1 MTRLKRMVYTICA
14 LLILF
19 ALWNIQNLNQAK
31 EDARELQQELSA
43 VAHSPSTQS
52 DAEQVPAGDVSAG
65 GGLAVL
71 NPWIDEL
78 QQRNE
83 DVLGWL
89 TIPDTV
95 IDYPVMQ
102 TLEDND
108 FYLSHSFDG
117 ASDSHGTLFADVSSR
132 IGDGNNLI
140 IYGHHMHDGTMFQN
154 LTKYQD
160 PEFCQTNGDVVF
172 HTRDST
178 RYFRPVAVMRISESE
193 AREFPYH
200 TVTVLTDS
208 TEYDAF
214 FTRCAYYA
222 DWMAEERPAYP
233 SMLLTLST
241 CEYSKENSRLVV
253 VCACSGMETASAPQS
268 EDAGPELTQERKE
281 SQG

>member
-1 MTRLKRMVYTICA
+1 M
-14 LLILF
+14 
-19 ALWNIQNLNQAK
+19 
-31 EDARELQQELSA
+31 
-43 VAHSPSTQS
+43 
-52 DAEQVPAGDVSAG
+52 AGDVCPEWSALFG
-65 GGLAVL
+65 MWQEAPGD
-71 NPWIDEL
+71 N
-78 QQRNE
+78 QRNE
-83 DVLGWL
+83 ELSVRQFLS
-89 TIPDTV
+89 
-95 IDYPVMQ
+95 
-102 TLEDND
+102 
-108 FYLSHSFDG
+108 FY
-117 ASDSHGTLFADVSSR
+117 
-132 IGDGNNLI
+132 
-140 IYGHHMHDGTMFQN
+140 MHDGTMFHN

-172 HTRDST
+172 HTRDSN

-200 TVTVLTDS
+200 TVTVLTES

-233 SMLLTLST
+233 AMLLTLST